1 VPSCVTC
8 GAGLVQPQLVQPCV
22 RRERHTSACRVAACA
37 DPSSDDTTLLA
48 GTAGIVDLR
57 MQLMSEYAGPFHYV
71 SLLKR
76 ALLDA
81 VADDAGAQRVGDLR
95 YKLGVSLRD
104 PIVHQWLSSLR
115 PALTVGSSEISG
127 VYADHVALAFA
138 SHMAR
143 AYGDMRVVKF
153 RCAAD

>member
-1 VPSCVTC
+1 MTRHCWLALPASSICACSSCRSTPGPSITF
-8 GAGLVQPQLVQPCV
+8 
-22 RRERHTSACRVAACA
+22 R
-37 DPSSDDTTLLA
+37 
-48 GTAGIVDLR
+48 
-57 MQLMSEYAGPFHYV
+57 
-71 SLLKR
+71 LLKR